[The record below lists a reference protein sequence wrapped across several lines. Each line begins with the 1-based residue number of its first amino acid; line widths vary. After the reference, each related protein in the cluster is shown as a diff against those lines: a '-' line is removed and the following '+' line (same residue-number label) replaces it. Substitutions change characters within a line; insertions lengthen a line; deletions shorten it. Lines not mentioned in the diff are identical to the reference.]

1 MRTRH
6 LKTTPVAVAVLS
18 GMVLLTGLPPVARA
32 DLDPHVQ
39 ADTFAA
45 EAAALLPAAPRR
57 ITKAAAPV
65 DRITLGDWSA
75 VIAWTPHIPVSA
87 AALPDGRVLTF
98 ASNQR
103 TTFPAGPEFTYA
115 ATWNPATGQFVEYNN
130 PSHDMFCG
138 ALVTLP
144 DGRVLV
150 NGGRSTT
157 VRSSLFDW
165 RNNTWTR
172 TPDMNDPRWYNT
184 SVALPSGRVWTVS
197 GSGGSGTAER
207 WDAASGWSRLT
218 GINWNLVTS
227 EPGYINIWHP
237 FLLLAPDGRLIH
249 FGPTDTMH
257 WVVPDGS
264 GAMSNTGTT
273 VPGSHYPKE
282 GSWVM
287 YDEGRILVAGGGA
300 NTTANPNDTTTG
312 TSSTLAYTVDV
323 RSGTSVVTP
332 AASMA
337 FARQFAN
344 AVVLPNGQVMVIG
357 GNTSGLKFNDT
368 GSIFTPEIW
377 NPATGQWRA
386 AADASVPR
394 NYHSLALLL
403 PDGRILSAGGGLGG
417 NSADHRDAQ
426 LFTPP
431 NLFNPDGSLAARP
444 VLNTAPPSIGVG
456 TRFIVAGTPGLRKFA
471 FIKMS
476 AITHCVNTDLRY
488 LSLPFTETSPGNYQ
502 ITAHPSLNVMTP
514 GYWMLFG
521 LDAAGVHSVA
531 KIVLVDAT
539 SSVSVVAPGNQ
550 ASYVGQSV
558 SLQMIGSGPTGSVLT
573 WSATGLPAGLSID
586 GATGRITG
594 TPTTTGTSSVRVT
607 LSNGNGSDFK
617 DFTWT
622 IQPQTFSQNF
632 ANFTGAGGL
641 TLNGNAAIT
650 G

>member
-1 MRTRH
+1 
-6 LKTTPVAVAVLS
+6 
-18 GMVLLTGLPPVARA
+18 
-32 DLDPHVQ
+32 
-39 ADTFAA
+39 
-45 EAAALLPAAPRR
+45 
-57 ITKAAAPV
+57 
-65 DRITLGDWSA
+65 
-75 VIAWTPHIPVSA
+75 
-87 AALPDGRVLTF
+87 LTF

-115 ATWNPATGQFVEYNN
+115 ATWNPATGQFVEYNH

-150 NGGRSTT
+150 NGGRNTT

-184 SVALPSGRVWTVS
+184 SVALPGGRVWTVS

-207 WDAASGWSRLT
+207 WDESSGWSRLT
-218 GINWNLVTS
+218 GINWNTVTS
-227 EPGYINIWHP
+227 EPGYITIWHP

-257 WVVPDGS
+257 WVAPDGS
-264 GAMSNTGTT
+264 GSMSNTGTT

-300 NTTANPNDTTTG
+300 NTTASSSGDGTTG

-323 RSGTSVVTP
+323 RSGTPVVTST
-332 AASMA
+332 ASMN

-368 GSIFTPEIW
+368 GSILTPEIW

-394 NYHSLALLL
+394 NYHSIALLL
-403 PDGRILSAGGGLGG
+403 PDGRILSGGGGLGG

-426 LFTPP
+426 IYTPP
-431 NLFNPDGSLAARP
+431 NLFNPDGSLATRP
-444 VLNTAPPSIGVG
+444 VLNTVPPSVGVG
-456 TRFIVAGTPGLRKFA
+456 TRFTVSATPGLRKFA

-488 LSLPFTETSPGNYQ
+488 LSLPFTETSSGNYQ

-531 KIVLVDAT
+531 KIILVDAT
-539 SSVSVVAPGNQ
+539 TSVSVVAPGNQ

-573 WSATGLPAGLSID
+573 WSATGLPAGLSIA

-594 TPTTTGTSSVRVT
+594 TPTATGTSSVRVT
-607 LSNGNGSDFK
+607 LSNGNSSDFE

-632 ANFTGAGGL
+632 PNFTGASSL

-650 G
+650 GGPVQPGRHWPELFDEHPVRFPDSWQRGWRGRIDVRDPGKRRHIPRSCRWRSWL